1 MPNEVDPQTW
11 RKNVIAK
18 TQAIRVLDVVL
29 IGPLMVWGG
38 WTMRKKAPL
47 PANARAA
54 IGVATSIFN
63 GYNYLWV
70 KDEDGGAV

>member
-1 MPNEVDPQTW
+1 MSNEVDPQTW
-11 RKNVIAK
+11 RKNVVAK

-38 WTMRKKAPL
+38 WNMRKKAPL
-47 PANARAA
+47 PANALAA
-54 IGVATSIFN
+54 IGVATIIFN

>member
-38 WTMRKKAPL
+38 WNMRKKAPL
-47 PANARAA
+47 PANALAA
-54 IGVATSIFN
+54 IGVATIIFN